1 MGRATLRTPTDL
13 IPKLM
18 PSAQFITRL
27 TRGKP
32 TLCLPSYPAA
42 ATTRET
48 ATSVRGASSTTV
60 PFIFQR
66 NNNARVSFRPQTLT
80 VVSGSARSSHQTV
93 NLFGLFSR
101 KKKMAAPVTVQEVE
115 AARDAWIAAVKKGSV
130 DETVGCYDPDAGK
143 LLGTVDLDGVRTG
156 KDKIREYFVGFLETN
171 YDTVV
176 PNFPAT
182 IAEDDIQQLGDGTV
196 AYSGYYTFDL
206 GKGSTNKVANAKFTY
221 IYRRG
226 ADGKLKILLHNS
238 GFTPAGAVEK

>member
-1 MGRATLRTPTDL
+1 
-13 IPKLM
+13 
-18 PSAQFITRL
+18 
-27 TRGKP
+27 
-32 TLCLPSYPAA
+32 
-42 ATTRET
+42 
-48 ATSVRGASSTTV
+48 
-60 PFIFQR
+60 
-66 NNNARVSFRPQTLT
+66 
-80 VVSGSARSSHQTV
+80 
-93 NLFGLFSR
+93 
-101 KKKMAAPVTVQEVE
+101 MAAPVTVQEVE

-143 LLGTVDLDGVRTG
+143 LLGTVDLDGERRLPPPPPKLDTDQNILTTPSLSFYRSTCVRARVRPGVRTG

-182 IAEDDIQQLGDGTV
+182 IAEGDIQQLGDGTV

-206 GKGSTNKVANAKFTY
+206 GKGSTKKVANAKFTY

>member
-156 KDKIREYFVGFLETN
+156 KDKIREYFVGFLATN
-171 YDTVV
+171 
-176 PNFPAT
+176 
-182 IAEDDIQQLGDGTV
+182 AEGDIQQLGDGTV

>member
-1 MGRATLRTPTDL
+1 MGD
-13 IPKLM
+13 PKLM

-156 KDKIREYFVGFLETN
+156 KDKIMEYFVGFLETN
-171 YDTVV
+171 YDTEV

-182 IAEDDIQQLGDGTV
+182 IA
-196 AYSGYYTFDL
+196 YSGYYPFDL